1 MLTKKQFDILTALEA
16 DAKLTQRALAQK
28 TGMSLGTANKTL
40 GERPWIYKGRRADGK
55 RPRST

>member
-1 MLTKKQFDILTALEA
+1 MLTKKQVDVLTALEA

-40 GERPWIYKGRRADGK
+40 GELSAL
-55 RPRST
+55 